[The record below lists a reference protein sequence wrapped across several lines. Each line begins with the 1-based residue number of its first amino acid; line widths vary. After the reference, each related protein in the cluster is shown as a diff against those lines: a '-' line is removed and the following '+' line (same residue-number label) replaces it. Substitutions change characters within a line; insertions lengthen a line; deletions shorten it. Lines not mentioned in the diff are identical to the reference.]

1 MSRWIDKNQLKYIRL
16 FYSNNQNEKWNQKDK
31 IEIRG
36 VRIIII
42 ERWESKSKDESY
54 ITNEKKKKT
63 NISFSQEYSTIKRTI
78 SYILL

>member
-1 MSRWIDKNQLKYIRL
+1 MKP
-16 FYSNNQNEKWNQKDK
+16 KDK

-54 ITNEKKKKT
+54 ITNEKKKKKH
-63 NISFSQEYSTIKRTI
+63 ISFSQEYSRIKRTI